1 MNELLHRL
9 RRNYQLYL
17 LFLPVLIYFVIF
29 HYWPMYGLQIAFKE
43 YSAIRGIGGSPWTGW
58 THFERFYQS
67 SQFWI
72 IIKNTVLINVYE
84 LLVAFPIPILFAL
97 LLNQIGNERF
107 KKTVQTITYAPHFI
121 SIVVVV
127 GMLHIFLSPRT
138 GMLNHLLVLFGAE
151 PVFFM
156 GSEGWFKSIFVFSGV
171 WQNMGWSSIVYVAAL
186 SGVNPDMHEAAVM
199 DGASKLQRIMRID
212 LPSIQPIIV
221 ILLIMN
227 IGSFMS
233 VGFEKI
239 YLMQNALNLDAS
251 EVIQTYVYKTGLLG
265 AQFSYSTAIG
275 LVNAVINFMLLAAVN
290 QVAKKYKQTSLW

>member
-1 MNELLHRL
+1 M
-9 RRNYQLYL
+9 YL